1 MPKVAIACN
10 HCYHFGLIHKKMS
23 RLKIQKNKEKILK
36 LVNENID
43 LEYNLNVK
51 SMKKIYEKEINA
63 GSKKEPKT
71 VIATFG
77 MWYEY
82 SKDEDRPNDKP
93 IRIER
98 NEIIAIDGKRSDGW
112 RLIKHYTIDD
122 I

>member
-1 MPKVAIACN
+1 
-10 HCYHFGLIHKKMS
+10 MS

-43 LEYNLNVK
+43 LEYNLTVK
-51 SMKKIYEKEINA
+51 SMKKIYEKEMNA
-63 GSKKEPKT
+63 GSKKEPKM
-71 VIATFG
+71 VMATFG

-82 SKDEDRPNDKP
+82 FKDEDTGEK
-93 IRIER
+93 IKIER
-98 NEIIAIDGKRSDGW
+98 NNIIAIDGKPSDGW

>member
-1 MPKVAIACN
+1 
-10 HCYHFGLIHKKMS
+10 MS

-43 LEYNLNVK
+43 LEYNLTVK

-63 GSKKEPKT
+63 GSKKETKM
-71 VIATFG
+71 VMATFG

-82 SKDEDRPNDKP
+82 FKDEDRPNDKP

-98 NEIIAIDGKRSDGW
+98 NSIIAINGKPSDGW